1 MAASRIAR
9 AGALQIAARIAA
21 AVLGGWVFVWGF
33 VTLGIALLLRAG
45 MPYDDART
53 LMYLLAF
60 LVYLSAFCWAFATRG
75 ALSAWAVLGG
85 GGAAMTAL
93 AWWLAPSAAQM
104 GA

>member
-60 LVYLSAFCWAFATRG
+60 LVYLGAFCWAFATRG
-75 ALSAWAVLGG
+75 ALRASVVLGG

-93 AWWLAPSAAQM
+93 AWWLAPSAA
-104 GA
+104 